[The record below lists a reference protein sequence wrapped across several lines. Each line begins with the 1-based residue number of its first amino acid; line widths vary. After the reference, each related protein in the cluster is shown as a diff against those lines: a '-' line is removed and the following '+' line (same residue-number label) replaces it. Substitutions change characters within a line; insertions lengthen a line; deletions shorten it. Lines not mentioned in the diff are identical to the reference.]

1 MRSSEKSL
9 IHKSWRNDITWS
21 EPILKALALAFAFAA
36 WGLTLDLYQ
45 HMVTETKLCTLTG
58 CNIRAYQRTTVRP
71 VVFEVRLVF
80 LASTTQ
86 VRSYLLPCVPG

>member
-1 MRSSEKSL
+1 MRSSVKSL

-45 HMVTETKLCTLTG
+45 HMVTENKVC
-58 CNIRAYQRTTVRP
+58 
-71 VVFEVRLVF
+71 
-80 LASTTQ
+80 
-86 VRSYLLPCVPG
+86 